1 MRAARFLAIAVLAL
15 AAALPSQAQPA
26 THTVRIEGMRFVPA
40 TLTVRRGDRIVW
52 QNADLV
58 PHTATAAGKFDSK
71 TIAAGKSWSVKAPA
85 PGRHDVV
92 CTLHPGMKSVV
103 VVQ

>member
-1 MRAARFLAIAVLAL
+1 MRAARFPAVAVLAL
-15 AAALPSQAQPA
+15 AAALPSHAQPV
-26 THTVRIEGMRFVPA
+26 THTVRIEGMQFVPA
-40 TLTVRRGDRIVW
+40 TLTVRRGDSIVW

-71 TIAAGKSWSVKAPA
+71 TIAAGRSWSAMAPA
-85 PGRHDVV
+85 PGRYDVV

>member
-1 MRAARFLAIAVLAL
+1 MRITPFLAIAVLAA
-15 AAALPSQAQPA
+15 AAALPSQAQPV
-26 THTVRIEGMRFVPA
+26 THTVRIEGMQFVPA
-40 TLTVRRGDRIVW
+40 TLTVRKGDRIFW

-71 TIAAGKSWSVKAPA
+71 TIAAGRSWSAEAPA
-85 PGRHDVV
+85 PGRYDVV